1 MTENSDATLLI
12 KNIYFMPDF
21 LPVYI
26 MTKKMYFFLKTI
38 QIFIFFS
45 CSSLSRSKAKKLE
58 M

>member
-26 MTKKMYFFLKTI
+26 MTKKNVFLFKNNSNI
-38 QIFIFFS
+38 Y
-45 CSSLSRSKAKKLE
+45 LL
-58 M
+58 